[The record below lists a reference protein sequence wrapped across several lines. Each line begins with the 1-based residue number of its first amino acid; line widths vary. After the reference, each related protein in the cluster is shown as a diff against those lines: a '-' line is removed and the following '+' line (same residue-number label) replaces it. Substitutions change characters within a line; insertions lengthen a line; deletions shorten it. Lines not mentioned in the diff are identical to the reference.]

1 MDKSINQKIAII
13 GDGITAKLALIAL
26 NHLNLPCEIIAPRK
40 KKLNSCASLSISNHN
55 YNFLKKIGVVDLDK
69 IANPIFSIKLYE
81 KDFNEA
87 PDTIFY
93 HKIEEAPLNYVLLK
107 DDLEKL
113 LDKLIIKLKI
123 PSIKSP
129 KKIYSLSIKT
139 FTDKS
144 EFLKWDYKEKAYT
157 FIIQHNKTINNCS
170 RQFFTENGPIA
181 FLPLSSTLTS
191 VVWSVNIHSDINQL
205 INSKLK
211 LEKFLNEKFNFLSK
225 IKVKLPVEDFHLSF
239 NFLTSTINI
248 REIFLGD
255 CTHKIHPIAGQGWN
269 MSIRD
274 IEQLYKIYKT
284 KQYYGYD
291 LGEYSILEEYEKKT
305 KINNLLFATSMD
317 IIRKIFKIKNNSISN
332 LRKNIFQKLDQYPEI
347 KKEIIKIADQ
357 GLSLRI

>member
-1 MDKSINQKIAII
+1 MDKIINQKIAII
-13 GDGITAKLALIAL
+13 GEGITAKLALIAL
-26 NHLNLPCEIIAPRK
+26 NHLNLPCEIIGTK
-40 KKLNSCASLSISNHN
+40 KKRINSCASLSISNHN
-55 YNFLKKIGVVDLDK
+55 YNFLKKIGVEGLDK

-81 KDFNEA
+81 KDFNEN

-107 DDLEKL
+107 DDLENKL
-113 LDKLIIKLKI
+113 DDLIIKLKI
-123 PSIKSP
+123 SQSEALKE
-129 KKIYSLSIKT
+129 KYSLSIKT
-139 FTDKS
+139 FTDKR

-157 FIIQHNKTINNCS
+157 FIIQHDKIINNCS

-181 FLPLSSTLTS
+181 FLPLSPTLTS
-191 VVWSVNIHSDINQL
+191 VVWSVNISSEVNQL
-205 INSKLK
+205 INSRLE
-211 LEKFLNEKFNFLSK
+211 LEKFFNEKFNFLSK
-225 IKVKLPVEDFHLSF
+225 IKIKLPIEDFHLSF
-239 NFLTSTINI
+239 NFLTSTINV

-274 IEQLYKIYKT
+274 VEQLYKIYKN

-317 IIRKIFKIKNNSISN
+317 VIRKIFKIKNNSISN
-332 LRKNIFQKLDQYPEI
+332 LRKNVFQKLDQFPEI